1 MVEVWTCDYTHRFV
15 QRTTNPNDKAITF
28 YMWGALCLA
37 RLKFMLF
44 PMAKDSMYA
53 EALSKVCYD

>member
-1 MVEVWTCDYTHRFV
+1 M